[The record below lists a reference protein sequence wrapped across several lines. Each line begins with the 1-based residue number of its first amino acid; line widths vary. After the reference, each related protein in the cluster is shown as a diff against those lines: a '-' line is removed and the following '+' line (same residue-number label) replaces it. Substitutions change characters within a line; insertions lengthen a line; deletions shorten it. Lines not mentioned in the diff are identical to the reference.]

1 MKAIVEVIEAF
12 SLVSAVL
19 VFIYLGISGLS
30 YLWDIV
36 KPLLHQITA

>member
-12 SLVSAVL
+12 SLVAAIL

-30 YLWDIV
+30 YLWDIT
-36 KPLLHQITA
+36 KPWLHQLTA